1 MQLTKETAKWL
12 KSLKVSENE
21 VACGKNIL
29 KTEILDAADNAICL
43 LESLQQ
49 QALLKGQVSSPTSI
63 ANAVDKI
70 SASDVKA
77 VCTSIVSDCIFY
89 ILQLYNKCFSG
100 CRQNCQRKIVLS
112 CYW

>member
-1 MQLTKETAKWL
+1 MTKETAKWL

-49 QALLKGQVSSPTSI
+49 QALLKGQVSSPISI

-70 SASDVKA
+70 SVSDVKA
-77 VCTSIVSDCIFY
+77 VCTLIVSDLMYF
-89 ILQLYNKCFSG
+89 LHSSVVQ
-100 CRQNCQRKIVLS
+100 
-112 CYW
+112 